1 MTSSLRQRL
10 PICRLFESVDAMSYS
25 ILSYLTSLLF
35 CIGYP
40 FVYGVAAALSYVMAG
55 IGTPVSWLK
64 IVLAIVLS
72 SISCFICIALIL
84 AVAPCS
90 VLICGEYTSWA
101 SAVQQGFLILFL
113 FVPLLISRILLKLCW
128 WRSVLSSLFV
138 PLLFTIVISLIAL
151 V

>member
-1 MTSSLRQRL
+1 
-10 PICRLFESVDAMSYS
+10 MSDS
-25 ILSYLTSLLF
+25 ILSYLTALLF

-40 FVYGVAAALSYVMAG
+40 FVYGVAAALSYVLAG
-55 IGTPVSWLK
+55 IGSPVSWLK
-64 IVLAIVLS
+64 LVLAIVLS

-101 SAVQQGFLILFL
+101 SAVPQGFLILFL
-113 FVPLLISRILLKLCW
+113 FLPLLVSRMLLQFSW
-128 WRSVLSSLFV
+128 WRSVLSAFLV

>member
-1 MTSSLRQRL
+1 MTSSLRQRF
-10 PICRLFESVDAMSYS
+10 PICCLFESVDDMSDC
-25 ILSYLTSLLF
+25 ILSNLTLLLF

-40 FVYGVAAALSYVMAG
+40 FVYGVAAALSYVLAG
-55 IGTPVSWLK
+55 IGSPVSWLK
-64 IVLAIVLS
+64 LVLAIVLS

-113 FVPLLISRILLKLCW
+113 FLPALVSRMLLKFSW
-128 WRSVLSSLFV
+128 WRSALSALLV
-138 PLLFTIVISLIAL
+138 PLLFMTVISLIAL

>member
-1 MTSSLRQRL
+1 MTSSLRQRF

-25 ILSYLTSLLF
+25 ILSYLTALLF

-40 FVYGVAAALSYVMAG
+40 FVYGVAAALSYVLAG
-55 IGTPVSWLK
+55 IGTPVSRLK
-64 IVLAIVLS
+64 IVLAIALS
-72 SISCFICIALIL
+72 GISCFICIALIL

-113 FVPLLISRILLKLCW
+113 FLPLLVSRMLLKFSW
-128 WRSVLSSLFV
+128 WRSVLSAFLV

>member
-1 MTSSLRQRL
+1 
-10 PICRLFESVDAMSYS
+10 MSDS

-40 FVYGVAAALSYVMAG
+40 CVYGVAAALSYVLAG

-90 VLICGEYTSWA
+90 VLICGEYTSCA

-113 FVPLLISRILLKLCW
+113 SVPLFVSRMLLKFSW
-128 WRSVLSSLFV
+128 WRSVHSAFLV

>member
-1 MTSSLRQRL
+1 
-10 PICRLFESVDAMSYS
+10 MSDS
-25 ILSYLTSLLF
+25 ILSYPTSLLF

-40 FVYGVAAALSYVMAG
+40 FVYGVAAALSYVLAG
-55 IGTPVSWLK
+55 IGSPASLLK
-64 IVLAIVLS
+64 LVLAIVLS

-90 VLICGEYTSWA
+90 VLICGEYTSWT

-113 FVPLLISRILLKLCW
+113 FAPLLVSLKLLKYHL
-128 WRSVLSSLFV
+128 WRSVFSAVLV
-138 PLLFTIVISLIAL
+138 PLLFTILISLIAL

>member
-1 MTSSLRQRL
+1 
-10 PICRLFESVDAMSYS
+10 MSDS
-25 ILSYLTSLLF
+25 ILSYLTALLF

-40 FVYGVAAALSYVMAG
+40 FVYGVAATLSYVMAG

-84 AVAPCS
+84 AVEPCS

-113 FVPLLISRILLKLCW
+113 YVPLLISRMLLKLCW
-128 WRSVLSSLFV
+128 WRSVLSAFLV

>member
-1 MTSSLRQRL
+1 MTN
-10 PICRLFESVDAMSYS
+10 S

-40 FVYGVAAALSYVMAG
+40 FVYAVAAALSYVLAG
-55 IGTPVSWLK
+55 IGAPVSWLK
-64 IVLAIVLS
+64 IVLSIALS
-72 SISCFICIALIL
+72 SICCFICIALIL
-84 AVAPCS
+84 AVVPCS

-113 FVPLLISRILLKLCW
+113 FLPLLVSRMLLQFSW
-128 WRSVLSSLFV
+128 WRSVLSALLV

>member
-1 MTSSLRQRL
+1 MTSSLRQKL

-25 ILSYLTSLLF
+25 ILSDLTSLLF

-40 FVYGVAAALSYVMAG
+40 FVYGVAAALSYVLAG
-55 IGTPVSWLK
+55 IGSPVSWLK
-64 IVLAIVLS
+64 LVLAIVLS

-101 SAVQQGFLILFL
+101 SAVPQGFLILFL
-113 FVPLLISRILLKLCW
+113 FLPLLVSRMLLQFSW
-128 WRSVLSSLFV
+128 WRSVLSAFLV

>member
-1 MTSSLRQRL
+1 
-10 PICRLFESVDAMSYS
+10 MSDS
-25 ILSYLTSLLF
+25 ILSYLTARLF

>member
-1 MTSSLRQRL
+1 MTSSLRQGFL
-10 PICRLFESVDAMSYS
+10 ICRLFESVDDMSDS

-40 FVYGVAAALSYVMAG
+40 FVYGVAAALSYVLAG

-113 FVPLLISRILLKLCW
+113 FVPLLISRMLLKLCW
-128 WRSVLSSLFV
+128 WRSVLSSLLV

>member
-1 MTSSLRQRL
+1 MTSSLRQRFL
-10 PICRLFESVDAMSYS
+10 ICRLFESVDDMYDC

-35 CIGYP
+35 CIGY
-40 FVYGVAAALSYVMAG
+40 GVAAALSYVLAG
-55 IGTPVSWLK
+55 IGSPASWLK
-64 IVLAIVLS
+64 LVLAIVLS

-101 SAVQQGFLILFL
+101 SVVQQGFLILFL
-113 FVPLLISRILLKLCW
+113 FLPMLVSRLLLKFSW
-128 WRSVLSSLFV
+128 WRSVLSALLV
-138 PLLFTIVISLIAL
+138 PLLFITVISLIAL

>member
-1 MTSSLRQRL
+1 MTSSLRQGFL
-10 PICRLFESVDAMSYS
+10 ICRLFESVDDMSDS
-25 ILSYLTSLLF
+25 ILSYLTTRLF

-40 FVYGVAAALSYVMAG
+40 FVYGVAAALSYVLAG

-113 FVPLLISRILLKLCW
+113 FLPMLVSRMLLKFSW
-128 WRSVLSSLFV
+128 WAVYFRRFSS
-138 PLLFTIVISLIAL
+138 PCCS
-151 V
+151 

>member
-1 MTSSLRQRL
+1 
-10 PICRLFESVDAMSYS
+10 MSDS
-25 ILSYLTSLLF
+25 ILSYPTSLLF

-40 FVYGVAAALSYVMAG
+40 FVYGVAAALSYVLAG
-55 IGTPVSWLK
+55 IGSPVSWLK

-113 FVPLLISRILLKLCW
+113 FVPLLIRRMLLKLCW
-128 WRSVLSSLFV
+128 WRSMLSVLLV
-138 PLLFTIVISLIAL
+138 PLLFITVISLIAL

>member
-1 MTSSLRQRL
+1 
-10 PICRLFESVDAMSYS
+10 MSDS
-25 ILSYLTSLLF
+25 ILSYLTARLF

-113 FVPLLISRILLKLCW
+113 FVPLLISRMLLKLCW
-128 WRSVLSSLFV
+128 WRSVLSAFLV

>member
-1 MTSSLRQRL
+1 
-10 PICRLFESVDAMSYS
+10 MSDC

-40 FVYGVAAALSYVMAG
+40 FVYGVAVALSYALAG
-55 IGTPVSWLK
+55 IGAPVCWLK
-64 IVLAIVLS
+64 LVLAIALS
-72 SISCFICIALIL
+72 GICCFICIALIL

-113 FVPLLISRILLKLCW
+113 FVPLLISRMLLKLCW
-128 WRSVLSSLFV
+128 WRSVLSSLLV

>member
-1 MTSSLRQRL
+1 
-10 PICRLFESVDAMSYS
+10 MSDS
-25 ILSYLTSLLF
+25 ILSYLMSLLF

-40 FVYGVAAALSYVMAG
+40 FVYGVAAALSYVLAG
-55 IGTPVSWLK
+55 IGSPVSWLK

-113 FVPLLISRILLKLCW
+113 FVPMLISRMLLKFCW
-128 WRSVLSSLFV
+128 WRSVLSALLV
-138 PLLFTIVISLIAL
+138 PLLFMTVISLIAL

>member
-1 MTSSLRQRL
+1 
-10 PICRLFESVDAMSYS
+10 MSDS
-25 ILSYLTSLLF
+25 ILSYLPALLF

-113 FVPLLISRILLKLCW
+113 FVPLLISRMLLKLCW
-128 WRSVLSSLFV
+128 WRSVLSSLLV